1 LSYDNV
7 LKRLAAE
14 YPSALARCLLAV
26 DAADIELLPTELSLE
41 PVRSDAVYFLPQ
53 LGQILHI
60 EFQTDPRSNPPLPLR
75 LLDYWVRLYRQHRRT
90 IEQVVIFLK
99 PTTSEVVFTE
109 QFAVGNTVHRY
120 RVIRMWEQ
128 DPTPLLANPA
138 LLPLAVLAQTDEPTA
153 LLEQVAA
160 RVDMIDDL
168 QQQRELSAYTEI
180 LAGLKFD
187 KDLIRRFLREEL
199 MRESVIYQEI
209 QQEAKQEGRQEGRQ
223 EGEATLVLRQLAR
236 RLGQVAPEVRAQIQ
250 QLPVAQLE
258 ELGEALL
265 DFSSAQDL
273 TDWLQNSSGE
283 T

>member
-1 LSYDNV
+1 MAYDNV

-14 YPSALARCLLAV
+14 YPSALARWLLAV

-53 LGQILHI
+53 LGQILHL
-60 EFQTDPRSNPPLPLR
+60 EFQTEPKSNPPLSLR
-75 LLDYWVRLYRQHRRT
+75 MLDYWVRLYRQYGRP

-99 PTTSEVVFTE
+99 PTNSEVVFTE
-109 QFAVGNTVHRY
+109 QLAVGNTVHRY
-120 RVIRMWEQ
+120 RVLRMWEQ
-128 DPTPLLANPA
+128 DPTPLLANPG
-138 LLPLAVLAQTDEPTA
+138 LLPLAVLARTDAPTA
-153 LLEQVAA
+153 LLEQVATK
-160 RVDMIDDL
+160 VDMIEER
-168 QQQRELSAYTEI
+168 QQKSNISAYTEI

-209 QQEAKQEGRQEGRQ
+209 EQEIQQREA
-223 EGEATLVLRQLAR
+223 ATLVLRQLGR

-283 T
+283 AQIRIS